1 MIDKI
6 LELLNSSEFYGQDEL
21 IEIAKGKYK
30 LPMSIKE
37 AKEQHKRNRK
47 WQLKKQ

>member
-6 LELLNSSEFYGQDEL
+6 LELLNSGEHYGQDEL

-37 AKEQHKRNRK
+37 KRE
-47 WQLKKQ
+47 QLKREKECRLKK